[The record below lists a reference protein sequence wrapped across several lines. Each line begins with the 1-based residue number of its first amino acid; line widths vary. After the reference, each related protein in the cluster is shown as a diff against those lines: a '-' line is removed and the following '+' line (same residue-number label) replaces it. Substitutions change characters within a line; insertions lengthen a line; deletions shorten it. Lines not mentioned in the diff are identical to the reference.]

1 MTWVL
6 GWPLYYYDAIEIAK
20 THNLVKDPNA
30 NDVAYAE
37 AAQEWIADR
46 VGLIP
51 VFSCWVDDLPQ
62 LVYAAYVD
70 YGDSPNPPAE
80 LNLEEKMTDK
90 QYRRLKGA
98 MPLKDFGW
106 YQHNDPSGVLY
117 EETVYD
123 SDGDSGEDSDGD
135 SDAGSEGTAR
145 SDNETVT
152 DGVVLKSDMFSEDSS
167 SSETAQSLLTE
178 FDAHCT
184 VVDSQP

>member
-6 GWPLYYYDAIEIAK
+6 GWPLYYYDAIDIAK

-30 NDVAYAE
+30 DDVAYAE

-46 VGLIP
+46 AGLIP

-80 LNLEEKMTDK
+80 LSLEDKMTGK
-90 QYRRLKGA
+90 QYRRLKRA

-117 EETVYD
+117 EYD
-123 SDGDSGEDSDGD
+123 SDEYNGEDGD
-135 SDAGSEGTAR
+135 EDIDTASEGTAR
-145 SDNETVT
+145 SDNEAVT
-152 DGVVLKSDMFSEDSS
+152 NGVVLQSDMLSEDSS

-178 FDAHCT
+178 FDAHCA
-184 VVDSQP
+184 VAEPQS